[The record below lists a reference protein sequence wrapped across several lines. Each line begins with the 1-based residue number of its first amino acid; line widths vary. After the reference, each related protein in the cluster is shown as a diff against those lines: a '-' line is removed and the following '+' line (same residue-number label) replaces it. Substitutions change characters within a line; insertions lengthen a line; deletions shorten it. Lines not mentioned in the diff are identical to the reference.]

1 MMATQIRDCEAG
13 DVLTISLITAGL
25 FAVLVIYQTV
35 RILTYVRTIRPVPPT
50 EVDDA
55 GLPKFAVLMPLRGDD
70 PFLSS
75 AINSVLD
82 QDYPNFEL
90 HIIVDHPNDPA
101 WQSVREVLDKRP
113 ADNVRVS
120 VLEDKPPTCGLICS
134 AVRQF
139 IRDLDDTT
147 ELVIVCAADM
157 TVPRNWLKEAAVIL
171 QDPKVGATLGNRWFM
186 PREGQLGSLVR
197 YVWNS
202 AANVSLYHNRGVWSG
217 GMALRVKDVRALNLP
232 EIWGRSMVEDMTVA
246 EPLEKAGLILQP
258 APTIVV
264 VNREETTV
272 PGNFRFIR
280 RQLLFTYLYHP
291 RGFRMI
297 TDFAL
302 MSIVGIVAITLA
314 IFSLA
319 TGHQDAAAT
328 LGGTIIAAGVLLG
341 SGLLWMESRVRRI
354 MRARG
359 EATTPIRFLTILK
372 LPLALLIAQVQ
383 HLLTIPAC
391 LMTRRVLWRG
401 ITYRLDSA
409 YDVKMDAYHPFEQ
422 RSEAEAQRISV

>member
-1 MMATQIRDCEAG
+1 M
-13 DVLTISLITAGL
+13 LTITLITAGL
-25 FAVLVIYQTV
+25 LAVLVVYQTV
-35 RILTYVRTIRPVPPT
+35 RILTYVRTIRPVPPSS
-50 EVDDA
+50 VDDA
-55 GLPKFAVLMPLRGDD
+55 VLPKFAVLMPLRGDD
-70 PFLSS
+70 PFLST

-82 QDYPNFEL
+82 QDYPDFDF
-90 HIIVDHPNDPA
+90 HIIVDHPDDPA
-101 WQSVREVLDKRP
+101 WQSVRAVLDKRP

-139 IRDLDDTT
+139 IRELDENT

-157 TVPRNWLKEAAVIL
+157 TVPRNWLKEAAVVL

-186 PREGQLGSLVR
+186 PREGRLGSLVR

-202 AANVSLYHNRGVWSG
+202 AANVSLFHNRGVWSG
-217 GMALRVKDVRALNLP
+217 GMALRVRDIHALNLP
-232 EIWGRSMVEDMTVA
+232 EIWGRTMVEDMTIA
-246 EPLEKAGLILQP
+246 EPYEKAGFILQP
-258 APTIVV
+258 APSIIV

-272 PGNFRFIR
+272 AGNFRFIR

-291 RGFRMI
+291 RGFRLI

-302 MSIVGIVAITLA
+302 MSIAGLAAVGLTVAA
-314 IFSLA
+314 
-319 TGHQDAAAT
+319 
-328 LGGTIIAAGVLLG
+328 IAAGNATAVGILFGTLVPCGVMLG

-359 EATTPIRFLTILK
+359 EETTPIRLSTLLK
-372 LPLALLIAQVQ
+372 LPLALLIAQMQ
-383 HLLTIPAC
+383 HLAIIPAS
-391 LMTRRVLWRG
+391 LLTKRVVWRG
-401 ITYRLDSA
+401 ITYRLDSSHN
-409 YDVKMDAYHPFEQ
+409 VKMDAYEPFQQ